1 MSNLSDSSKL
11 GSGIAVAF
19 VATVYG
25 VGSAN
30 LIFIPLSNKL
40 KKLALRQI
48 MELRLCY
55 TAIMGIQAGLNPRI
69 IEEQLRNVLGGQ
81 EHGSSAP
88 SSAGGTEQK
97 KVA

>member
-1 MSNLSDSSKL
+1 
-11 GSGIAVAF
+11 
-19 VATVYG
+19 
-25 VGSAN
+25 
-30 LIFIPLSNKL
+30 
-40 KKLALRQI
+40 